1 MIKNIAQMFEGPAHN
16 LVWKNI
22 YNEIIDE
29 VYNKYNE
36 LFDAYYPAFSAPY
49 PKRLAKEEFVQELKN
64 GKEIKDEFQLDIK
77 ITESELSFEERM
89 DYGIDV
95 LGYESLLDYGHSQ
108 NDDDVIL
115 ELLNNWNVPTKLI
128 TLTYN
133 NETIQYYE

>member
-1 MIKNIAQMFEGPAHN
+1 MNDFYDGE
-16 LVWKNI
+16 
-22 YNEIIDE
+22 E
-29 VYNKYNE
+29 VVEEKSVNNK
-36 LFDAYYPAFSAPY
+36 S
-49 PKRLAKEEFVQELKN
+49 K
-64 GKEIKDEFQLDIK
+64 
-77 ITESELSFEERM
+77 ESENDIPVRWKEATTQM